1 MLTFGVKLTSQLTR
15 HTLFKM
21 YQTINQNKIAKGLL
35 TPILSGDEIIIF
47 YMIQEITHTC
57 ILFQEM
63 TTAYDGGKTT
73 RVPLESVYVL
83 VYKV

>member
-1 MLTFGVKLTSQLTR
+1 
-15 HTLFKM
+15 M

-35 TPILSGDEIIIF
+35 TPILCGDEIIIF

-83 VYKV
+83 VYAV